1 MNNIE
6 FYRFGPLLGKTTIN
20 EELRLELLET
30 GIIQTT
36 NARTSL
42 VGHIENEKKYSI
54 ELIKKFEPKIM
65 EYIDDYIQSASNEKN
80 LVKSKYKSILNS
92 LWINRQIESEH
103 NPPHYHRGGQISF
116 VIYLNFPKE
125 IQMEKPLY
133 DELHPGSIQF
143 LYGLTN
149 DIDTDYNINTF
160 IKKIL
165 SPNDNIT
172 HIPSTGEMFIF
183 PSYLLHY
190 VSPFYTKGIERISV
204 SGNISIVDI
213 KTPTNSLI

>member
-1 MNNIE
+1 ME
-6 FYRFGPLLGKTTIN
+6 FYRFGPLLGKSIIN

-30 GIIQTT
+30 GIIQTI
-36 NARTSL
+36 NARKSL
-42 VGHIENEKKYSI
+42 VGNIENEKHYSI
-54 ELIKKFEPKIM
+54 ELRKKFEPKIM
-65 EYIDDYIQSASNEKN
+65 EYIDDYIQRACNEKN
-80 LVKSKYKSILNS
+80 LIKSKYKSILNS

-103 NPPHYHRGGQISF
+103 NPPHHHQDGQISF
-116 VIYLNFPKE
+116 IIYLDFPKE

-133 DELHPGSIQF
+133 HELLPGSIQF
-143 LYGLTN
+143 FYGLAN

-165 SPNDNIT
+165 SQKDSIIHLPV
-172 HIPSTGEMFIF
+172 TGEMFIF
-183 PSYLLHY
+183 PSYLMHY

-213 KTPTNSLI
+213 KTETNNLI

>member
-30 GIIQTT
+30 GIIQTID
-36 NARTSL
+36 ARKHL
-42 VGHIENEKKYSI
+42 AGHIENEKKYSI

-116 VIYLNFPKE
+116 VIYLDFPKE

-133 DELHPGSIQF
+133 KDLYPGSIQF

-172 HIPSTGEMFIF
+172 HIPATGEMFIF
-183 PSYLLHY
+183 PSYLMHY

>member
-1 MNNIE
+1 ME
-6 FYRFGPLLGKTTIN
+6 FYRFGPLLGKTIIN

-30 GIIQTT
+30 GIIQTI
-36 NARTSL
+36 NARKHL
-42 VGHIENEKKYSI
+42 VGNIENEKDYSI
-54 ELIKKFEPKIM
+54 ELIKKFEIKIM
-65 EYIDDYIQSASNEKN
+65 EYIDDYIQSASNDKN
-80 LVKSKYKSILNS
+80 LIKSKYKSILNS

-103 NPPHYHRGGQISF
+103 NPPHHHGGGQISF
-116 VIYLNFPKE
+116 VIYLDIPKE

-133 DELHPGSIQF
+133 EDLRPGSIQF
-143 LYGLTN
+143 FYGLTN

-165 SPNDNIT
+165 SPKDSIM
-172 HIPSTGEMFIF
+172 HLPATGEMFIF
-183 PSYLLHY
+183 PSYLMHY

>member
-36 NARTSL
+36 SAQKIL

-80 LVKSKYKSILNS
+80 LIKSKYKC
-92 LWINRQIESEH
+92 
-103 NPPHYHRGGQISF
+103 
-116 VIYLNFPKE
+116 
-125 IQMEKPLY
+125 IQ
-133 DELHPGSIQF
+133 
-143 LYGLTN
+143 N
-149 DIDTDYNINTF
+149 
-160 IKKIL
+160 
-165 SPNDNIT
+165 
-172 HIPSTGEMFIF
+172 
-183 PSYLLHY
+183 
-190 VSPFYTKGIERISV
+190 
-204 SGNISIVDI
+204 
-213 KTPTNSLI
+213 

>member
-1 MNNIE
+1 ME
-6 FYRFGPLLGKTTIN
+6 FYRFGPLLGKTIIK

-30 GIIQTT
+30 GIIQTMD
-36 NARTSL
+36 ARKDL
-42 VGHIENEKKYSI
+42 VGHIENEKDYSI
-54 ELIKKFEPKIM
+54 ELRKTFEPKIM

-80 LVKSKYKSILNS
+80 LIKSKYKSILNS

-103 NPPHYHRGGQISF
+103 NPPHHHRDGQISF
-116 VIYLNFPKE
+116 VIYLDFPKE

-133 DELHPGSIQF
+133 KDLHPGSIQF
-143 LYGLTN
+143 FYGLIN
-149 DIDTDYNINTF
+149 DIHTDYNNNTF

-165 SPNDNIT
+165 SPIDSIM
-172 HIPSTGEMFIF
+172 HIPVTGEMFIF
-183 PSYLLHY
+183 PSYLMHY

-213 KTPTNSLI
+213 KPHTNTLI

>member
-1 MNNIE
+1 ME
-6 FYRFGPLLGKTTIN
+6 FYAFGPLLGKTIVT

-36 NARTSL
+36 NARKSL
-42 VGHIENEKKYSI
+42 VGHIQNEKHYST
-54 ELIKKFEPKIM
+54 ELRKKFEPKIM
-65 EYIDDYIQSASNEKN
+65 EYIDEYIQSVSNEKN
-80 LVKSKYKSILNS
+80 LIKSKYKSILNT

-103 NPPHYHRGGQISF
+103 NPPHRHSGGQISF
-116 VIYLNFPKE
+116 IIYLDFPKE

-133 DELHPGSIQF
+133 EELVPGSVQF
-143 LYGLTN
+143 FYGLAD

-165 SPNDNIT
+165 SPKDSI
-172 HIPSTGEMFIF
+172 IYMPVTGEMCIF
-183 PSYLLHY
+183 PSYLMHY

-204 SGNISIVDI
+204 SGNFSIIDI
-213 KTPTNSLI
+213 KAETNTLI